1 LGQLK
6 FLKVEMDWEPLY
18 KNRIGWHIINLFWE
32 TDKTSKLGILIVSQ
46 NLNIVQIRCV
56 CVFNAN

>member
-46 NLNIVQIRCV
+46 N
-56 CVFNAN
+56 